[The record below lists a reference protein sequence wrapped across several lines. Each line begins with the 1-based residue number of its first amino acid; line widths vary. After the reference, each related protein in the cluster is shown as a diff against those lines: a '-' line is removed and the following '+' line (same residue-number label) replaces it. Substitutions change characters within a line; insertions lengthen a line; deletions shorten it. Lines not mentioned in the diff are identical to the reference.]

1 MPFFET
7 PKLQDIVLVREF
19 HNKLTDRISSKPWKN
34 AALLKLHGFLEKHYL
49 GINPGITVREY
60 SFKSHLHVPHYTS
73 NDTGYFRHY
82 DSVSDR
88 IVIVV
93 PQRGGGYNP
102 ARLVAA
108 YLSSNGFDVYEIVTP
123 FHEKRLPKGITSVAQ
138 LPVDVQTIKLT
149 FMQAVEEILGLIEL
163 IAQEKV
169 GIVGISQGTS
179 YSIDAGIDSRIKS
192 SVYVHGFGHLADLL
206 LYSDD
211 RFARHFRK
219 EEIKRRGAIDE
230 QLLWEEFRNIEP
242 VNYARMHT
250 SASLMINAKGDKSI
264 PQANIRALWE
274 ALGKPE
280 LHMFRGG
287 HLGVAIRTKRIL
299 EIILEHFEKTL

>member
-19 HNKLTDRISSKPWKN
+19 HNKLTDSISSKPWKN
-34 AALLKLHGFLEKHYL
+34 AALLKLHGFLEKRYL

-60 SFKSHLHVPHYTS
+60 SFKSHLHVPHYAS

-82 DSVSDR
+82 DSGSDR
-88 IVIVV
+88 MIIIV

-169 GIVGISQGTS
+169 GIVGISQGTG

-211 RFARHFRK
+211 RFARHFR
-219 EEIKRRGAIDE
+219 EE
-230 QLLWEEFRNIEP
+230 
-242 VNYARMHT
+242 
-250 SASLMINAKGDKSI
+250 
-264 PQANIRALWE
+264 
-274 ALGKPE
+274 
-280 LHMFRGG
+280 
-287 HLGVAIRTKRIL
+287 
-299 EIILEHFEKTL
+299 